1 MSHFYVTKYFYTGS
15 RILVGILN
23 RKINFLEV
31 YVFLRRHGFEMKKK
45 RFCKKS
51 SEGLVILVT
60 IQMYWIICFV
70 YKEILC
76 FNVSNGS
83 YHGFFFLFCLI

>member
-51 SEGLVILVT
+51 SEGLVILVM
-60 IQMYWIICFV
+60 IPMYWIICFV

-83 YHGFFFLFCLI
+83 YHVFFFSFV

>member
-23 RKINFLEV
+23 GKINFLEV

-45 RFCKKS
+45 RRFCEKS

-83 YHGFFFLFCLI
+83 YHVFFLSFV

>member
-45 RFCKKS
+45 RFCEKS

-60 IQMYWIICFV
+60 IPMYWIICFV

-83 YHGFFFLFCLI
+83 YHGFFFSFV